1 MGRTKSRPRPL
12 KKNRNKFLGL
22 GLPTPRQRLERCNIY
37 KLCVTK
43 LARIADPGA
52 KLCKA
57 VLINNTLRRLETQ
70 PEQYEYSTPQEN
82 ISCEHK
88 NICTDYTAEEE
99 EEEVEEEVEMQG
111 PDTATAPLVSR
122 VPTLGLGSVATLAMC
137 DDIIQE
143 FLGGSRDGKAADMPD
158 LEHSPASE
166 DNKENIEAG
175 ANTGEAE
182 GGGQDIGGKLVS
194 PYSYSSFLSE
204 VYSITLRKIKYKVEL

>member
-70 PEQYEYSTPQEN
+70 PEQYEYTTPQEN

-99 EEEVEEEVEMQG
+99 EEEVEEEEKNLDEIG
-111 PDTATAPLVSR
+111 TEATNCLTVRSISC
-122 VPTLGLGSVATLAMC
+122 GS
-137 DDIIQE
+137 
-143 FLGGSRDGKAADMPD
+143 S
-158 LEHSPASE
+158 
-166 DNKENIEAG
+166 
-175 ANTGEAE
+175 
-182 GGGQDIGGKLVS
+182 GGGN
-194 PYSYSSFLSE
+194 E
-204 VYSITLRKIKYKVEL
+204 YSITWGNTEQTEILT